1 MRTWSVRGTAFALWT
16 RSSSLSMR
24 TRTSM
29 LAMILLLGVQGSPAP
44 TAGKE
49 LPQPARD
56 GRWHQL
62 LDISAEGS
70 DLLHAARGHERD
82 LRARH
87 HVDGLD
93 VGRERAVELVHLE
106 LPFEVGDDAEALHD
120 HAGLPAAC
128 EVDDELLES
137 IDLDVVDVTDRVLDE
152 RDPLLERQQRRLV
165 LRRTDDADDDA
176 VEDLRGARDH

>member
-49 LPQPARD
+49 LPQTARD

-70 DLLHAARGHERD
+70 DLLHAARRHEAD

-93 VGRERAVELVHLE
+93 VGRERAVQLVHLE
-106 LPFEVGDDAEALHD
+106 LPLEVGDDAQPLDD
-120 HAGLPAAC
+120 HARVPLAR
-128 EVDDELLES
+128 EVDDELAEDV
-137 IDLDVVDVTDRVLDE
+137 DLDVVEVAERVAQE
-152 RDPLLERQQRRLV
+152 VHPLVDGERRLLV
-165 LRRTDDADDDA
+165 ARVADDADDD
-176 VEDLRGARDH
+176 